1 MAKSRK
7 FNVLKTVK
15 TTSKRVLPSIDKG
28 LKTVGS
34 TAKNVAESSIPVLEK
49 GVSAVY
55 GTMATGFDLGVKG
68 ARTVAKGVS
77 KGSKRHKGGRSR
89 KSRKSCKGG
98 KSRKRRRY

>member
-7 FNVLKTVK
+7 FNVLKSSMK
-15 TTSKRVLPSIDKG
+15 VLPSIDKG

-77 KGSKRHKGGRSR
+77 KSSKRHHKGGRSR
-89 KSRKSCKGG
+89 KGRKSCKGG

>member
-28 LKTVGS
+28 LKTVGT

-68 ARTVAKGVS
+68 ARTVAKGARSVA
-77 KGSKRHKGGRSR
+77 KGSKRHH
-89 KSRKSCKGG
+89 KGG
-98 KSRKRRRY
+98 KSRKGRTRRHRRRH

>member
-1 MAKSRK
+1 MAKSRRT
-7 FNVLKTVK
+7 NMLKSSMK
-15 TTSKRVLPSIDKG
+15 ALPSIDKG

-34 TAKNVAESSIPVLEK
+34 TAKYVTKSSIPVLEK

-68 ARTVAKGVS
+68 ARTVAKSVS
-77 KGSKRHKGGRSR
+77 KGSKRHHKGGKSR